1 MTQTKSLLSETR
13 PRRLIVG
20 VTGASGAVYGVRLLQ
35 ALRDTDVET
44 HLVMSKSAEITIAYE
59 TDWKIAAIHALAD
72 VVYPAGD
79 IGAAISSGSFK
90 TMGMAIAPCSM
101 RTLGEIAS
109 GVSSSLV
116 SRAADVVLKER
127 RRLVLL
133 ARETPL
139 HLGHL
144 RAMVSVTEMGA
155 IVMPPVPS
163 FYAMP
168 ETVADIVD
176 HTVGRLLDLFDIEV
190 GLVTR
195 WGETANGKRR
205 PPARKPAAKKGRSPE

>member
-1 MTQTKSLLSETR
+1 LKPLKSKTAA
-13 PRRLIVG
+13 PTRRLIVG
-20 VTGASGAVYGVRLLQ
+20 VTGASGVIYGVRLLQ
-35 ALRDTDVET
+35 ALRETDVET
-44 HLVMSKSAEITIAYE
+44 HLVMSRSAEVTIAYE
-59 TDWKIAAIHALAD
+59 TDWKIAQIHALAD
-72 VVYPAGD
+72 VVYPAAD

-90 TMGMAIAPCSM
+90 TLGMAIAPCSM

-144 RAMVSVTEMGA
+144 KAMVAVTEMGG

-163 FYAMP
+163 FYTMP
-168 ETVADIVD
+168 ETVQDIVD
-176 HTVGRLLDLFDIEV
+176 HTVGRLLDLFDVEV
-190 GLVTR
+190 GLVKR
-195 WGETANGKRR
+195 WGEEATGKRR
-205 PPARKPAAKKGRSPE
+205 PTPRKKDVPRDS

>member
-1 MTQTKSLLSETR
+1 MKPSKPKSAAP
-13 PRRLIVG
+13 PRRLIIG
-20 VTGASGAVYGVRLLQ
+20 VTGASGAIYGVRLLQ
-35 ALRDTDVET
+35 ALRETDVET
-44 HLVMSKSAEITIAYE
+44 HLVMSRSAEVTIAYE

-72 VVYPAGD
+72 VVYPAAD

-90 TMGMAIAPCSM
+90 TLGMAIAPCSM

-144 RAMVSVTEMGA
+144 RAMVAVTEMGG

-168 ETVADIVD
+168 ETVQDIVD
-176 HTVGRLLDLFDIEV
+176 HTVGRLLDLFDVEV
-190 GLVTR
+190 GLVKR
-195 WGETANGKRR
+195 WGEDSGKQR
-205 PPARKPAAKKGRSPE
+205 PASRKKGRAP

>member
-1 MTQTKSLLSETR
+1 LTDSTTKSKSPA

-20 VTGASGAVYGVRLLQ
+20 VTGASGAIYGVRLLQ
-35 ALRDTDVET
+35 ALRETDVET
-44 HLVMSKSAEITIAYE
+44 HLVMSRSAEITIAYE
-59 TDWKIAAIHALAD
+59 TDWKISAIQALAD
-72 VVYPAGD
+72 VVHQPAD
-79 IGAAISSGSFK
+79 IGASISSGSFK

-116 SRAADVVLKER
+116 SRAADVALKER
-127 RRLVLL
+127 RRVVLL

-144 RAMVSVTEMGA
+144 RAMVAVTEMGG

-168 ETVADIVD
+168 ETVQDVVD

-190 GLVTR
+190 GLVMR
-195 WGETANGKRR
+195 WGEDTGKQRL
-205 PPARKPAAKKGRSPE
+205 ASKKKAKTP

>member
-1 MTQTKSLLSETR
+1 MKPSKPLSK
-13 PRRLIVG
+13 PSARRLIVG
-20 VTGASGAVYGVRLLQ
+20 VTGASGAIYGVRLLQ
-35 ALRDTDVET
+35 ALRQTDVET
-44 HLVMSKSAEITIAYE
+44 HLVMSRSAEVTIAYE
-59 TDWKIAAIHALAD
+59 TDWKIADIHALAD
-72 VVYPAGD
+72 VVYPAAD

-144 RAMVSVTEMGA
+144 KAMVAVTEMGG

-168 ETVADIVD
+168 ETVQDIVD
-176 HTVGRLLDLFDIEV
+176 HTVGRLLDLFDVEV
-190 GLVTR
+190 GLVKR
-195 WGETANGKRR
+195 WGEGPSGKRR
-205 PPARKPAAKKGRSPE
+205 PAARKKEARRDS